1 MQYSKYWI
9 TSMIQAPIIQSSDHN
24 SRCGWPCDVQLNIVL
39 RTPDSLRLSVIFL
52 FFKQVSTPLSS
63 ASWNTA
69 FWARF
74 SIDQLPLDHTAYAP
88 GLDSRWETD
97 SLRQDLLVVRTS
109 NPFEDIWWA
118 FTIQG
123 VLWRDWTIRKLT
135 QQERIQPRA
144 HNGIG
149 KSFNNW
155 SCIIN
160 EKHFN
165 DKLLLFYTTSSR
177 HGLRW

>member
-1 MQYSKYWI
+1 
-9 TSMIQAPIIQSSDHN
+9 MIQAPIDQSSDHN
-24 SRCGWPCDVQLNIVL
+24 SWCGWPCDVQLNIVL
-39 RTPDSLRLSVIFL
+39 KPPDSLWLSVIFL

-63 ASWNTA
+63 ASWNPA
-69 FWARF
+69 SWARF
-74 SIDQLPLDHTAYAP
+74 SIDQLPLHYTAYAP
-88 GLDSRWETD
+88 GSDSRWKTD

-109 NPFEDIWWA
+109 KPFEDMWWA

-123 VLWRDWTIRKLT
+123 VLRRDGTPRKLT
-135 QQERIQPRA
+135 WQERTQVRA
-144 HNGIG
+144 HDGIG

-165 DKLLLFYTTSSR
+165 DKFLLFYTTSSH
-177 HGLRW
+177 HGW